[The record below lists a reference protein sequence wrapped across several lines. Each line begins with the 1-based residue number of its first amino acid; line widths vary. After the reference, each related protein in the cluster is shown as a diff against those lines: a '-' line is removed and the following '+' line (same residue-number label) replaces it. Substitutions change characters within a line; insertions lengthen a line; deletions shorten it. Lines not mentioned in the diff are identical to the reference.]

1 MNIQGLGCID
11 YLPEWQNSILR
22 WITETVMTKLNE
34 DNVIYVK
41 KLYKLWLP
49 GIILILVGT
58 DLTYILNG
66 SQ

>member
-1 MNIQGLGCID
+1 MNTQGFGCID

-22 WITETVMTKLNE
+22 WITETVMTKLSE
-34 DNVIYVK
+34 DNVIYAK
-41 KLYKLWLP
+41 KQYKLWLP
-49 GIILILVGT
+49 GIILILVGK

>member
-1 MNIQGLGCID
+1 MNTQGFGCID
-11 YLPEWQNSILR
+11 YLPEWKKSILR
-22 WITETVMTKLNE
+22 WITETVMTKLNK

-49 GIILILVGT
+49 GIILILVGK

>member
-1 MNIQGLGCID
+1 MNTQGLGCID

-41 KLYKLWLP
+41 KLCKLWLP
-49 GIILILVGT
+49 GIILILVGK

>member
-1 MNIQGLGCID
+1 MDAQGFVCID
-11 YLPEWQNSILR
+11 YLPEWKISILR
-22 WITETVMTKLNE
+22 WITETVMTKLNK

-49 GIILILVGT
+49 GIILILVWK

>member
-1 MNIQGLGCID
+1 MKTQAFGCID
-11 YLPEWQNSILR
+11 YLPEWKFAILR
-22 WITETVMTKLNE
+22 WITETVITKLNA

-49 GIILILVGT
+49 GIILILVGK

-66 SQ
+66 SH